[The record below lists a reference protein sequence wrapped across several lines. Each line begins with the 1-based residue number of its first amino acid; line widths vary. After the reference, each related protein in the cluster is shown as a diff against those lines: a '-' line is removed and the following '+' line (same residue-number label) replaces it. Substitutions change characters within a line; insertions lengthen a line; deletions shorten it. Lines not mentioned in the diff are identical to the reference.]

1 MFKKIALLVLIIVF
15 FCAGIAFGQIY
26 ERSETIYTTGTMWGP
41 PSSWNPVTPWAVAT
55 GTIGLCYETLF
66 LYDPLIDEYT
76 PWLAESGKWISSK
89 VYELKV
95 RKGIKW
101 SDGVMFTAD
110 DVKFTFEL
118 GKNYEGVYY
127 STMWKWLTDVE
138 KVNDYTLKF
147 HFSEALYQEWGNVM
161 YSMAMV
167 PNHIWKDRT
176 EEEVTAGANENPV
189 GSGAYLYESHGA
201 DRMVWGRNDKW
212 WATELLGL
220 KPAPKRIVDLINAS
234 NNVSLGMVLK
244 GELDL
249 SNNFL
254 PGVADLVNWGYV
266 TTFYPE
272 APYMLSANTA
282 FLFMN
287 LTKKPMD
294 DPIFRRAVSFAINV
308 NQIVNIAYANLVEA
322 TDPTGLLPTWLK
334 YVDQDVVKKLGFSYD
349 PEQAK
354 AILADAGYKDVDGD
368 GFVEAPDGSKIEL
381 SIIVPFGWTDWMES
395 IKIIAR
401 GCQAV
406 GINLQP
412 EYPDFGGYA
421 AQLYGGTFDMAI
433 NNFGSQVSNTPWTF
447 YDWLFQTPIQAQMTS
462 GNFGRYDNE
471 KVFDLVVELDKTSI
485 DDLAGM
491 QDIISQI
498 QEIQLTDTP
507 AIPLWYNGLW
517 SQVSTAVWT
526 NWPSAAEDT
535 PNYLPCTWGGYWQ
548 MGAVLMLCELEL
560 AK

>member
-1 MFKKIALLVLIIVF
+1 VKKLLVLVL
-15 FCAGIAFGQIY
+15 AGVLLCSEIAFGQVY
-26 ERSETIYTTGTMWGP
+26 ERSETLYTTGTMWGP
-41 PSSWNPVTPWAVAT
+41 PSSWNPITPWAVAT
-55 GTIGLCYETLF
+55 GTRGLCYESLF
-66 LYDPLIDEYT
+66 LYDPLTDEYT
-76 PWLAESGKWISSK
+76 PWLAESGEWISPK
-89 VYELKV
+89 VYELKL
-95 RKGIKW
+95 RKGVRW
-101 SDGVMFTAD
+101 SDGEMFTAD

-118 GKNYEGVYY
+118 GKNYEGVFY

-147 HFSEALYQEWGNVM
+147 HFSEALYQEWGNVIYTM
-161 YSMAMV
+161 MIV
-167 PNHIWKDRT
+167 PKHIWKDRT
-176 EEEVTAGANENPV
+176 EEEITAGANEKPV

-201 DRMVWGRNDKW
+201 DRMVWVRNDNW
-212 WATELLGL
+212 WATDLLGL

-254 PGVADLVNWGYV
+254 PGVADLVKWGYV

-272 APYMLSANTA
+272 PPYMLSANTA

-287 LTKKPMD
+287 HTKKPMD
-294 DPIFRRAVSFAINV
+294 DPAFRRAVSFAIDV

-322 TDPTGLLPTWLK
+322 ANPTGLLPTWTK
-334 YVDQDVVKKLGFSYD
+334 YIDQDVVEKLGFSYD
-349 PEQAK
+349 PAKAK
-354 AILADAGYKDVDGD
+354 AILDSAGYKDIDGD

-395 IKIIAR
+395 IKIIAK
-401 GCQAV
+401 GCQAA
-406 GINLQP
+406 GINLKT

-447 YDWLFQTPIQAQMTS
+447 YDWLFRNPIQDQMNN
-462 GNFGRYDNE
+462 GNFSRYDNK
-471 KVFDLVVELDKTSI
+471 KVFDLVVELDKTPI
-485 DDLAGM
+485 DDFEGM
-491 QDIISQI
+491 KKVISQI
-498 QEIQLTDTP
+498 QEIQLTDMP
-507 AIPLWYNGLW
+507 AIPLWYNGMW
-517 SQVSTAVWT
+517 SQVNNSVWT

-535 PNYLPCTWGGYWQ
+535 PNYLPCTWNNYWE
-548 MGAVLMLCELEL
+548 MGAVLMLCELKP

>member
-1 MFKKIALLVLIIVF
+1 
-15 FCAGIAFGQIY
+15 
-26 ERSETIYTTGTMWGP
+26 MWGP
-41 PSSWNPVTPWAVAT
+41 PSSWNPITPWAVAT
-55 GTIGLCYETLF
+55 GTRGLCYESLF
-66 LYDPLIDEYT
+66 LYDPLTDEYT
-76 PWLAESGKWISSK
+76 PWLAESGEWVSSN
-89 VYELKV
+89 VYKLKV
-95 RKGIKW
+95 RKGIRW
-101 SDGVMFTAD
+101 SDGAMFTAD

-118 GKNYEGVYY
+118 GKNYEGVFY

-147 HFSEALYQEWGNVM
+147 HFSEPLYQEWGNVM
-161 YSMAMV
+161 YTMMMV
-167 PNHIWKDRT
+167 PKHIWKDRT
-176 EEEVTAGANENPV
+176 EEEITAGANENPV
-189 GSGAYLYESHGA
+189 GSGAYLYESYGA
-201 DRMVWGRNDKW
+201 DRMVWVRNDKW
-212 WATELLGL
+212 WATDLLGL
-220 KPAPKRIVDLINAS
+220 KPAPKRLVDLINAS

-294 DPIFRRAVSFAINV
+294 DPAFRRAVSFAINV

-322 TDPTGLLPTWLK
+322 TNSTGLLPTWSK
-334 YVDQDVVKKLGFSYD
+334 YVDQDVVEKLGFSYD

-354 AILADAGYKDVDGD
+354 AILADAGYKDADGD
-368 GFVEAPDGSKIEL
+368 GFVEALDGSKIEL

-395 IKIIAR
+395 IKIVAK

-406 GINLQP
+406 GINLKT

-447 YDWLFQTPIQAQMTS
+447 YDWLFRNPIQDQMNN
-462 GNFGRYDNE
+462 GNFSRYDNK
-471 KVFDLVVELDKTSI
+471 KVFDLVVELDKTPI

-491 QDIISQI
+491 QEVISQI

-517 SQVSTAVWT
+517 SQVSSAAWT

-535 PNYLPCTWGGYWQ
+535 PNYLPCTWNNYWE
-548 MGAVLMLCELEL
+548 MGAVLMLCELEPV
-560 AK
+560 K

>member
-1 MFKKIALLVLIIVF
+1 MFKRIVLLAFVIVLLYT
-15 FCAGIAFGQIY
+15 GMAFAQIY

-41 PSSWNPVTPWAVAT
+41 PSNWNPVTHWAAAT

-66 LYDPLIDEYT
+66 LYDPLTDEYT
-76 PWLAESGKWISSK
+76 PWLAEKGEWTSPK

-101 SDGVMFTAD
+101 SDGAMFTAD

-118 GKNYEGVYY
+118 GKNFTGVYY
-127 STMWKWLTDVE
+127 SMLWKWLKDIE
-138 KVNDYTLKF
+138 KVDDYTLKF
-147 HFSEALYQEWGNVM
+147 NFSEALYQEWGNYLYMV
-161 YSMAMV
+161 AMV
-167 PNHIWKDRT
+167 PKHIWKDRT
-176 EEEVTAGANENPV
+176 EEEVTAGANEKPV
-189 GSGAYLYESHGA
+189 ATGAYLYESHGA
-201 DRMVWGRNDKW
+201 DRMVWVRNDKW
-212 WATELLGL
+212 WGTELLGL
-220 KPAPKRIVDLINAS
+220 KPAPKRMVDLINAS

-254 PGVADLVNWGYV
+254 PGLADLVNWGYV

-294 DPIFRRAVSFAINV
+294 DPAFRRAVSFAINV
-308 NQIVNIAYANLVEA
+308 NQIVDIAYANLVEA
-322 TDPTGLLPTWLK
+322 TDPTGLLPTWSK
-334 YVDQDVVKKLGFSYD
+334 YVDENVVKELGFSYN

-354 AILADAGYKDVDGD
+354 KILADAGYKDINGD

-381 SIIVPFGWTDWMES
+381 NIIVPFGWTDWMES
-395 IKIIAR
+395 IKIISK
-401 GCQAV
+401 GCQAA

-412 EYPDFGGYA
+412 KYPDFGGYTT
-421 AQLYGGTFDMAI
+421 QFYGGTFDMAI

-447 YDWLFQTPIQAQMTS
+447 YDWLFQTPIQDQMTT
-462 GNFGRYDNE
+462 GNFGRYNNQ
-471 KVFDLVVELDKTSI
+471 KVFDLVEELNKTSI

-491 QDIISQI
+491 KAVISQI
-498 QEIQLTDTP
+498 QKIHLTDMP
-507 AIPLWYNGLW
+507 AIPLWYNGMW
-517 SQVSTAVWT
+517 SQVSNAVWT
-526 NWPSAAEDT
+526 NWPSVAEGA
-535 PNYLPCTWGGYWQ
+535 PKYLPCTWNGYWQ
-548 MGAVLMLCELEL
+548 MGAIFMLCELKL
-560 AK
+560 VK